1 MQRWRTVGR
10 RGTPKCACRSA
21 DNIEAG
27 QFDDPEWARV
37 GDRRMFVVGY
47 PPGGAPFGCFED
59 ELDDLG

>member
-1 MQRWRTVGR
+1 MCLPVR
-10 RGTPKCACRSA
+10 RQSCRSA
-21 DNIEAG
+21 DNIETG

-59 ELDDLG
+59 ELGDLG